1 MAAPSILGIGSN
13 SKAFTT
19 ATTRTSSAYTV
30 TAPAEANTII
40 LSACLD
46 IVQDGT
52 QKITGLSLG
61 SRSPLFDI
69 SVEPANPGNANY
81 RNIRMMAFDVA
92 GEGAISET
100 ATLTFSSTSSRDIL
114 SVFATDGYVQNAM
127 SDLYRAA
134 DDMFQMT
141 ITGDS
146 SNTGVLSTLNWDQ
159 SGITFTPRTGTEII
173 DSDNSGLSS
182 YGIYSTTFS
191 SGVNVLEYSTSA
203 SNDASGGL
211 FILTSKPNPF
221 ADVNPTG
228 EIISNNVITN

>member
-19 ATTRTSSAYTV
+19 ATSRTSSAYTV

-46 IVQDGT
+46 IEQDGT

-61 SRSPLFDI
+61 SRTPLFDI
-69 SVEPANPGNANY
+69 SVAPQNAGNANY
-81 RNIRMMAFDVA
+81 RNIRIMAFDVA

-100 ATLTFSSTSSRDIL
+100 ATLTFSSTSVRDIL
-114 SVFATDGYVQNAM
+114 SVFVTDGYVQTAS
-127 SDLYRAA
+127 SDLFRAS
-134 DDMFQMT
+134 DDIYQLTM
-141 ITGDS
+141 TGDS

-159 SGITFTPRTGTEII
+159 SGITFAAVTGTEII
-173 DSDNSGLSS
+173 DSVNTGISS
-182 YGIYSTTFS
+182 YGIYSTTFT
-191 SGVNVLEYSTSA
+191 SGINVLEYTTSA
-203 SNDASGGL
+203 ANDSCGGL

-228 EIISNNVITN
+228 DIISHDIITN